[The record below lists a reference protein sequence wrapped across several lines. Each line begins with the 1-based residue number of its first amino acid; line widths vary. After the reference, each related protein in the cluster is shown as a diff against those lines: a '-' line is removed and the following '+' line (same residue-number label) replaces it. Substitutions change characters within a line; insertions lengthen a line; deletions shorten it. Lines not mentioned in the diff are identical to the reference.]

1 MNTIRP
7 LLYKEWIKSRTV
19 ALIAFGVALLCLFYS
34 LYNFRTALHLKGV
47 AHLWSVM
54 IDRDA
59 LFVERMRHI
68 PMLLGCV
75 VAIAQMVPE
84 VLQKRL
90 KLTLHLPITDA
101 RGTCYML
108 LFGVGIIVVYI
119 AIMLIGI
126 ASYYGCYMPR
136 ELLLRIL
143 RSMIPWCL
151 AGPSAYFLTSWVIL
165 EGRLM
170 QRIVAL
176 LISVGLLLL
185 YFSAQIPEA
194 YPAGMMATLLLLTVF
209 SSILPLHAV
218 NRFRKGFIH

>member
-90 KLTLHLPITDA
+90 KLTLHLPVTDT

-108 LFGVGIIVVYI
+108 LFGVGIIVIYI

-126 ASYYGCYMPR
+126 ALYYGCYMPR

-151 AGPSAYFLTSWVIL
+151 AGPSGYFLTSWVIL
-165 EGRLM
+165 EGHLKQRL
-170 QRIVAL
+170 VAV
-176 LISVGLLLL
+176 LISMALLLL
-185 YFSAQIPEA
+185 YFSAEAPEA
-194 YPAGMMATLLLLTVF
+194 YPVGMIAALSVLTCF
-209 SSILPLHAV
+209 TAILPLYAV
-218 NRFRKGFIH
+218 NRFRQGFTH